1 MIRKL
6 RRQARNAR
14 LKLAGHGPSTTEQ
27 GETTMDAPET
37 GTLQIP
43 ADLQRSWDAA
53 RLRPGGKVVKDP
65 IYRFG
70 MVIKIDAARRDG
82 EPYCWKCLACRDDF
96 IVHFD
101 AVTHDCE
108 YEAAYREYTGR
119 PAQAWTYSKHRG
131 RKPGAKNRP
140 KNTAPVTTVSGLID
154 KVTVIQPAP
163 APAPVPEPV
172 PAGTPTAL
180 MLEPEAFVRWMHAT
194 LAERDAAVAERD
206 KAVAALDFS
215 VIKQEEIAKELRLK
229 THDLVLA
236 QNENMKL
243 RAVQSE
249 PITAALSVENQQ
261 VYGEYLK
268 KTQ

>member
-27 GETTMDAPET
+27 GETTMDALET
-37 GTLQIP
+37 GTIQIP

-53 RLRPGGKVVKDP
+53 RLRPGGKVTQNP
-65 IYRFG
+65 NYRFG
-70 MVIKIDAARRDG
+70 MVVKIDSARREGD
-82 EPYCWKCLACRDDF
+82 PYCWKCLACRDDF
-96 IVHFD
+96 IIHFD

-119 PAQAWTYSKHRG
+119 PAQAWTYGKKRG

-140 KNTAPVTTVSGLID
+140 KDTAPVP
-154 KVTVIQPAP
+154 VTQPAP

-249 PITAALSVENQQ
+249 PITAALSAENQQ

-268 KTQ
+268 KIQ

>member
-6 RRQARNAR
+6 KRQARNAR

-53 RLRPGGKVVKDP
+53 RLRPGGKVTKDP

-70 MVIKIDAARRDG
+70 MVVKINSARRDG
-82 EPYCWKCLACRDDF
+82 DPYCWKCLACRDDF
-96 IVHFD
+96 VVHFD

-119 PAQAWTYSKHRG
+119 PAQAWTYSKQRG
-131 RKPGAKNRP
+131 RKAGTRNRVKDTAP
-140 KNTAPVTTVSGLID
+140 APVTL
-154 KVTVIQPAP
+154 VIQPAP

-172 PAGTPTAL
+172 PAGTPTSL
-180 MLEPEAFVRWMHAT
+180 TLEPEAFVRWMHAT

-236 QNENMKL
+236 QNENQKL
-243 RAVQSE
+243 RVKAAE
-249 PITAALSVENQQ
+249 PITAALSLENQQ

-268 KTQ
+268 KIQ

>member
-6 RRQARNAR
+6 KRQARNAR

-53 RLRPGGKVVKDP
+53 RLRPGGKVTQNP
-65 IYRFG
+65 NYRFG
-70 MVIKIDAARRDG
+70 MVVKIDSARRDG
-82 EPYCWKCLACRDDF
+82 DPYCWKCLACRDDF
-96 IVHFD
+96 VAHWD

-119 PAQAWTYSKHRG
+119 PTPEWTYTSKRG
-131 RKPGAKNRP
+131 RKPGTKNRVKSP
-140 KNTAPVTTVSGLID
+140 KPAPVTL
-154 KVTVIQPAP
+154 VIQPAP

-249 PITAALSVENQQ
+249 PITAALSLENQQ

-268 KTQ
+268 KIQ

>member
-6 RRQARNAR
+6 KRQARNAR

-53 RLRPGGKVVKDP
+53 RLRPGGKVVKNP
-65 IYRFG
+65 NYRFG
-70 MVIKIDAARRDG
+70 MVVKIDSARREGD
-82 EPYCWKCLACRDDF
+82 PYCWKCLACRDDF
-96 IVHFD
+96 VAHWD

-119 PAQAWTYSKHRG
+119 PTPKWTYTTKRG
-131 RKPGAKNRP
+131 RKAGTKNRV
-140 KNTAPVTTVSGLID
+140 KDTAPVP
-154 KVTVIQPAP
+154 VTQPAP

-236 QNENMKL
+236 QNENQKL
-243 RAVQSE
+243 RVKAAE

-268 KTQ
+268 KIQ

>member
-6 RRQARNAR
+6 KRQARNAR

-53 RLRPGGKVVKDP
+53 RLRPSGKVTKNP
-65 IYRFG
+65 NYRFG
-70 MVIKIDAARRDG
+70 MVVKIDSARREGD
-82 EPYCWKCLACRDDF
+82 PYCWKCLACRDDF
-96 IVHFD
+96 VAHMD
-101 AVTHDCE
+101 AVTHDCDFE
-108 YEAAYREYTGR
+108 EAYREYTGR
-119 PAQAWTYSKHRG
+119 PAQAWTYGYDGNKRG
-131 RKPGAKNRP
+131 RKPGSKNRS
-140 KNTAPVTTVSGLID
+140 KDTAPVP
-154 KVTVIQPAP
+154 VTLVIQPAP

-236 QNENMKL
+236 QNENQKL
-243 RAVQSE
+243 RVKAAE
-249 PITAALSVENQQ
+249 PITAALSLENQQ

-268 KTQ
+268 KIQ